1 MDVAIFDELTDRTAI
16 HSVKWDVAPGELP
29 MWVADM
35 DFATAPVVQEA
46 LARRLANGTFG
57 YSDIPAAFGE
67 TVAAWWR
74 ERHGVSFDPTHVI
87 YTSGVVPAL
96 SSIVR
101 SLTNVAEKVLVQ
113 PPVYNIFYN
122 SIVNNGRRVLESPLR
137 YTDGRYSMDFD
148 DLEAKLSDPLCTLMI
163 LCNPHNPTG
172 NVWTREELAR
182 LGELCARHHVVV
194 ASDEIH
200 CEIVRPGMGHVSFMA
215 ASETC
220 RSLGVTCASPSKA
233 FNTAGLHSAYVV
245 VDNPLLRHRVVRGL
259 NTDEVAE
266 PNSFA
271 IEATMAA
278 YTGGAPWLDGL
289 RAYIQ
294 GNKDVAAER
303 IGREVPGVHVVP
315 SNATYLLWLDC
326 SRLLGD
332 RRAADLA
339 GVLRRE
345 TGLVLSD
352 GAIYG
357 AGGERFLRMNLGT
370 QRVRVMDGLDRFARG
385 CALFGCQG

>member
-1 MDVAIFDELTDRTAI
+1 MDLSIFDEPTDRTAI
-16 HSVKWDVAPGELP
+16 HSVKWGVAPGELP

-67 TVAAWWR
+67 TVAAWWQ
-74 ERHGVSFDPTHVI
+74 ERHGVSFDPAHVI
-87 YTSGVVPAL
+87 YASGVVPAL

-101 SLTNVAEKVLVQ
+101 SLTNVAEKLLVQ

-137 YTDGRYSMDFD
+137 YADGRYSIDFD
-148 DLEAKLSDPLCTLMI
+148 DLEGKLSDPLCTLMI

-172 NVWTREELAR
+172 NLWTREELAL
-182 LGELCARHHVVV
+182 LGELCARHRVVV
-194 ASDEIH
+194 VSDEIH
-200 CEIVRPGMGHVSFMA
+200 CEIVRPGRGHVPFMA

-220 RSLGVTCASPSKA
+220 RSLGVACASPSKA

-245 VDNPLLRHRVVRGL
+245 IDDPLLRHRVVRGL

-278 YTGGAPWLDGL
+278 YAGGAPWLDGL
-289 RAYIQ
+289 RTYIQ

-303 IGREVPGVHVVP
+303 IAREVPGVYAVP
-315 SNATYLLWLDC
+315 SDATYLLWLDC
-326 SRLLGD
+326 SELLGD
-332 RRAADLA
+332 RTAADLA
-339 GVLRRE
+339 AALRRE

-385 CALFGCQG
+385 CALFRC

>member
-1 MDVAIFDELTDRTAI
+1 MDLSIFDEPTDRTAI
-16 HSVKWDVAPGELP
+16 NAVKWDVAPGELP

-35 DFATAPVVQEA
+35 DFKTAPAVQEA
-46 LARRLANGTFG
+46 LARRLSNGTFG

-74 ERHGVSFDPTHVI
+74 DRHGVAFDPAHVI

-122 SIVNNGRRVLESPLR
+122 SIVNNGRRVLQNPLR
-137 YTDGRYSMDFD
+137 YEDGRYSIDFD

-172 NVWTREELAR
+172 NVWSRAELAR
-182 LGELCARHHVVV
+182 IGELCANYHVTV

-200 CEIVRPGMGHVSFMA
+200 CEVVRPGLGHTPFAA
-215 ASETC
+215 ASDTC
-220 RSLGVTCASPSKA
+220 RALSVTCASPSKA

-245 VDNPLLRHRVVRGL
+245 VDDPLLRHRVVRGL

-271 IEATMAA
+271 VEATMAA
-278 YTGGAPWLDGL
+278 YTGGAAWLDGL
-289 RAYIQ
+289 QVYIQ
-294 GNKDVAAER
+294 QNKDLAASF
-303 IGREVPGVHVVP
+303 IACEVPGVYPVP

-326 SRLLGD
+326 SALLGE
-332 RRAADLA
+332 RTAAEL
-339 GVLRRE
+339 VEHLRRE

-357 AGGERFLRMNLGT
+357 AGGERCVRMNLGT
-370 QRVRVMDGLDRFARG
+370 QRARVEDGLARFARG
-385 CALFGCQG
+385 CATFTG

>member
-1 MDVAIFDELTDRTAI
+1 MDLSIFDEPTDRAAI

-67 TVAAWWR
+67 TVAAWWQ
-74 ERHGVSFDPTHVI
+74 ERHGVSFDPAHVI
-87 YTSGVVPAL
+87 YASGVVPAL

-137 YTDGRYSMDFD
+137 YADGRYSIDFD
-148 DLEAKLSDPLCTLMI
+148 DLEGKLSDPLCTLMI

-172 NVWTREELAR
+172 NLWTREELAL
-182 LGELCARHHVVV
+182 LGELCARHRVVV
-194 ASDEIH
+194 VSDEIH
-200 CEIVRPGMGHVSFMA
+200 CEIVRPGRGHVPFMT

-220 RSLGVTCASPSKA
+220 CSLGVTCASPSKA

-245 VDNPLLRHRVVRGL
+245 IDDPLLRHRVVRGL

-278 YTGGAPWLDGL
+278 YAGGAPWLDGL
-289 RAYIQ
+289 RTYIQ

-303 IGREVPGVHVVP
+303 IAREVPGVYAVP
-315 SNATYLLWLDC
+315 SDATYLLWLDC
-326 SRLLGD
+326 SELLGD
-332 RRAADLA
+332 RTAADLA
-339 GVLRRE
+339 AVLRRE

-357 AGGERFLRMNLGT
+357 TGGERFLRMNLGT

-385 CALFGCQG
+385 CALFRR